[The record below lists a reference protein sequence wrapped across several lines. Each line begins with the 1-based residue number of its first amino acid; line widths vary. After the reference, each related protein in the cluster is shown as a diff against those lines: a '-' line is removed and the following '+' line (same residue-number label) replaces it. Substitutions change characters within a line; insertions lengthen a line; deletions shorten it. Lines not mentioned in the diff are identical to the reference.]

1 MTLFGKRRGAG
12 KDPEATM
19 KQVVQN
25 IRKGRTEIVDIPV
38 PKPPPGAVLV
48 RTAASVVSVGTE
60 RMVVE
65 FAARSLL
72 GKARSRPDLVRQVLL
87 KARREGVLSAVDA
100 AFKRLSQPMA
110 LGYSSAGT
118 VVEAG
123 DGVGEF
129 HPGDRVACA
138 GGGHAVHAA
147 FASVPVNLLAPVP
160 DGVSLE
166 DAAFTTLGAIAL
178 HGFRL
183 SEATLGETV
192 GVIGLGLLGLL
203 TVQIAH
209 AAGCRVLGVDLD
221 PARVKLARR
230 LGAETAVV
238 REDAAGAARSFSAS
252 RGLDAVIVCADTAS
266 SDPLVLAGA
275 IARDRGRVI
284 AVGATGM
291 TIPRKPYYEK
301 EIDFRVSRSYGP
313 GRYDPLYEEAG
324 VDYPI
329 GYVRWTEKRNL
340 EAFLELL
347 AAGKVKMASIIT
359 HRFAVEDAPK
369 AYALI
374 SGKSKKKEPFLG
386 VLLTYPE
393 DAIPETVVALR
404 AAPVAETASAD
415 AVRLGVLGA
424 GSFATLVALP
434 AVARI
439 RKIEKISIVSAGG
452 LSAKL
457 AARDFGFERA
467 STDPADVL
475 KEPRINTVGI
485 FTRHHLH
492 AGLTAAALRNGKHV
506 FCEKP
511 LALNEEELAEI
522 ELAWRKAADVSP
534 RILMVGFNRRF
545 APLMV
550 PMRRM
555 IAEAGEPPVMTIRVN
570 AGPLPREHWTQ
581 DPVQGGGRILGEAC
595 HFVDLLT
602 FLAGAKPVRIFAGG
616 APAYGVDTED
626 NFAATLEF
634 ANGAVGSLVYTSAG
648 DRAFSKE
655 RVEVFCGERVA
666 VLDDFRALEIWRNGV
681 RKQWNSLLRQ
691 DKGHR
696 AVWQAFIRT
705 ILEGT
710 PAPIPADELFAV
722 TRATFAL
729 LEAVR
734 GRTVVDL

>member
-1 MTLFGKRRGAG
+1 
-12 KDPEATM
+12 
-19 KQVVQN
+19 VVQN
-25 IRKGRTEIVDIPV
+25 IRTGRTEIVEIPV

-72 GKARSRPDLVRQVLL
+72 GKARSRPDLVRQVLQ

-100 AFKRLSQPMA
+100 AFKRLAKPMA
-110 LGYSSAGT
+110 LGYSSAGV
-118 VVEAG
+118 VVELG
-123 DGVGEF
+123 EGVSEY
-129 HPGDRVACA
+129 HPGERVACA
-138 GGGHAVHAA
+138 GGGHAVHAG
-147 FASVPVNLLAPVP
+147 FASVPVNLLAPIP
-160 DGVSLE
+160 EAVSLE
-166 DAAFTTLGAIAL
+166 DAAFATLGAVAL

-183 SEATLGETV
+183 SEAALGESV

-203 TVQIAH
+203 TVQIAR
-209 AAGCRVLGVDLD
+209 AAGCRVLGVDLN

-230 LGAETAVV
+230 LGADAAAG
-238 REDAAGAARSFSAS
+238 REDAEDAARSFSAG
-252 RGLDAVIVCADTAS
+252 RGLDVVIVCADTPS
-266 SDPLVLAGA
+266 SDPVVLAGA

-291 TIPRKPYYEK
+291 TMPRKPYYEK

-313 GRYDPLYEEAG
+313 GRYDLLYEEAG

-329 GYVRWTEKRNL
+329 GYVRWTEERNL
-340 EAFLELL
+340 RAFLELV
-347 AAGKVKMASIIT
+347 AAGSVKIAPIVT
-359 HRFAVEDAPK
+359 HRFPVEDAAA

-374 SGKSKKKEPFLG
+374 SGKSKKRESFLG
-386 VLLTYPE
+386 VLLTYPQ
-393 DAIPETVVALR
+393 DAVPETVVHLR
-404 AAPVAETASAD
+404 AEKAPQPLPED

-424 GSFATLVALP
+424 GTFATLVALP
-434 AVARI
+434 GIKNI
-439 RKIEKISIVSAGG
+439 RKVEKVSIISAGG
-452 LSAKL
+452 LSAQL
-457 AARDFGFERA
+457 AARDFGFARA
-467 STDPADVL
+467 SSDPADVL
-475 KEPRINTVGI
+475 KDPRINTVGI

-492 AGLTAAALRNGKHV
+492 AELTAAALRNGKHV

-511 LALNEEELAEI
+511 LALKEEELAEV
-522 ELAWRKAADVSP
+522 ERAWKQAVDSSP

-545 APLMV
+545 APLMEPV
-550 PMRRM
+550 RRM
-555 IAEAGEPPVMTIRVN
+555 IAEAGEAPVMSIRVN
-570 AGPLPREHWTQ
+570 AGALPRDHWTH

-602 FLAGAKPVRIFAGG
+602 FLAGAMPARVFAGG
-616 APAYGVDTED
+616 AEAYGANTED

-648 DRAFSKE
+648 DKAFSKE
-655 RVEVFCGERVA
+655 RVEVFCAGRVA
-666 VLDDFRALEIWRNGV
+666 VLDDFRSLEIWRNGS
-681 RKQWNSLLRQ
+681 RKTWNSALRQ

-696 AVWQAFIRT
+696 AVWEAFIRT

-710 PAPIPADELFAV
+710 AAPIPADELFAV

-734 GRTVVDL
+734 GKTVVQLK

>member
-1 MTLFGKRRGAG
+1 
-12 KDPEATM
+12 M

-25 IRKGRTEIVDIPV
+25 IRKGRTEVIEIPV
-38 PKPPPGAVLV
+38 PKPAPGAILV
-48 RTAASVVSVGTE
+48 RTAASVVSIGTE

-65 FAARSLL
+65 FAGRSLL
-72 GKARSRPDLVRQVLL
+72 GKMRSRPDLVRQVLQ
-87 KARREGVLSAVDA
+87 KARREGVLTAVDA

-110 LGYSSAGT
+110 LGYSSAG
-118 VVEAG
+118 VIVEVG

-138 GGGHAVHAA
+138 GGGHAVHAE
-147 FASVPVNLLAPVP
+147 FASVPVNLISPVP
-160 DGVSLE
+160 ENVNLE
-166 DAAFTTLGAIAL
+166 EAAFATLGAIAL

-183 SEATLGETV
+183 GEAVLGESIC
-192 GVIGLGLLGLL
+192 VIGLGLLGLL
-203 TVQIAH
+203 TVQIAR

-221 PARVKLARR
+221 PKRVKLAKQ
-230 LGAETAVV
+230 LGAEAAVL
-238 REDAAGAARSFSAS
+238 RDAATDAARTFTSS
-252 RGLDAVIVCADTAS
+252 RGFDVVIVCADTAS
-266 SDPLVLAGA
+266 SDPLVLAGT

-324 VDYPI
+324 VDYPL
-329 GYVRWTEKRNL
+329 GYVRWTEQRNL
-340 EAFLELL
+340 VAFLDLV
-347 AAGKVKMASIIT
+347 AAGKVKIPPIIT
-359 HRFAVEDAPK
+359 HRFVVEEAPK

-374 SGKSKKKEPFLG
+374 SGKARKKESFLG
-386 VLLTYPE
+386 VLLTYPK
-393 DAIPETVVALR
+393 DSIPNTVVPLR
-404 AAPVAETASAD
+404 AGPVPEVPAEDT
-415 AVRLGVLGA
+415 VRLGVLGA
-424 GSFATLVALP
+424 GAFATMVALP

-439 RKIEKISIVSAGG
+439 RKIEKVSIVSAGG

-467 STDPADVL
+467 STDPADVIQD
-475 KEPRINTVGI
+475 PRISAVGI

-492 AGLTAAALRNGKHV
+492 AGLTALALRNGKHV

-511 LALNEEELAEI
+511 LALKEDELVEI
-522 ELAWRKAADVSP
+522 ERAWKLPSDGHP

-545 APLMV
+545 APMLA
-550 PMRRM
+550 PIRHM
-555 IAEAGEPPVMTIRVN
+555 IAEAGEPPVMIIRVN
-570 AGPLPREHWTQ
+570 AGPLPRSHWAQ

-602 FLAGAKPVRIFAGG
+602 FLAGSMPTRIYASG
-616 APAYGVDTED
+616 APAFGVDTED
-626 NFAATLEF
+626 NFAATMEF
-634 ANGAVGSLVYTSAG
+634 ANGAVGSLIYTSAG
-648 DRAFSKE
+648 DRGFSKE

-666 VLDDFRALEIWRNGV
+666 ALDDFRSLEIWRGGG
-681 RKQWNSLLRQ
+681 RKIWNSRMRQ

-696 AVWQAFIRT
+696 AVWEAFIRT

-710 PAPIPADELFAV
+710 PAPIPPDQLFAV

-734 GRTVVDL
+734 EKAVVQLKTN

>member
-1 MTLFGKRRGAG
+1 
-12 KDPEATM
+12 M

-25 IRKGRTEIVDIPV
+25 ISKGRTEIVEIPV

-72 GKARSRPDLVRQVLL
+72 GKARSRPDLVRQVLQ

-100 AFKRLSQPMA
+100 AFKRLSRPMA
-110 LGYSSAGT
+110 LGYSSAGV

-123 DGVGEF
+123 EGVGEF

-138 GGGHAVHAA
+138 GGGHAVHAE

-160 DGVSLE
+160 DSVSLE
-166 DAAFTTLGAIAL
+166 DAAFATLGAVAL

-183 SEATLGETV
+183 SEAVLGETV
-192 GVIGLGLLGLL
+192 GVIGLGVLGLL
-203 TVQIAH
+203 TAQIAH
-209 AAGCRVLGVDLD
+209 ASGCRVLGVDLD

-230 LGAETAVV
+230 LGVEAAVV
-238 REDAAGAARSFSAS
+238 REDAAGAARTFSAS

-266 SDPLVLAGA
+266 SDPLALAGE

-313 GRYDPLYEEAG
+313 GRYDLLYEEAG

-329 GYVRWTEKRNL
+329 GYVRWTEQRNL
-340 EAFLELL
+340 EAFLGLL
-347 AAGKVKMASIIT
+347 AAGKIKMAPIIT

-374 SGKSKKKEPFLG
+374 SGKAKKKESFLG
-386 VLLTYPE
+386 VLLTYSE
-393 DAIPETVVALR
+393 DAALETVVPLR
-404 AAPVAETASAD
+404 SVQAPEISSEN

-439 RKIEKISIVSAGG
+439 RKVEKVSVVSAGG

-475 KEPRINTVGI
+475 KDPRINAVGI

-511 LALNEEELAEI
+511 LALREEELAEV
-522 ELAWRKAADVSP
+522 EWAWKQAAEVSP

-545 APLMV
+545 APLMA
-550 PMRRM
+550 PIQRM
-555 IAEAGEPPVMTIRVN
+555 IAEAGEAPVMTIRVN
-570 AGPLPREHWTQ
+570 AGPLPRDHWTQ

-602 FLAGAKPVRIFAGG
+602 FLAGALPVRIFASG
-616 APAYGVDTED
+616 APAFGVDSED
-626 NFAATLEF
+626 NLAATFEF
-634 ANGAVGSLVYTSAG
+634 ESGAVGSLVYTSAG

-666 VLDDFRALEIWRNGV
+666 VLDDFRTLEIWRGGA
-681 RKQWNSLLRQ
+681 RKRWNSVLRQ

-696 AVWQAFIRT
+696 AVWDAFIRT
-705 ILEGT
+705 IVEGK

-722 TRATFAL
+722 TRATFGL

-734 GRTVVDL
+734 GKAVVELVKT

>member
-1 MTLFGKRRGAG
+1 
-12 KDPEATM
+12 M

-25 IRKGRTEIVDIPV
+25 IRQGRTEIVEIPV

-72 GKARSRPDLVRQVLL
+72 GKARSRPDLVRQVLQ

-100 AFKRLSQPMA
+100 AFKRLSRPMA
-110 LGYSSAGT
+110 LGYSSAGI

-123 DGVGEF
+123 DGVVEF

-138 GGGHAVHAA
+138 GGGHAVHAE
-147 FASVPVNLLAPVP
+147 FAVVPVNLLAPVP
-160 DGVSLE
+160 DAVSLE
-166 DAAFTTLGAIAL
+166 DAAFATLGAVAL

-183 SEATLGETV
+183 SEAVLGETV

-203 TVQIAH
+203 TAQIAH

-221 PARVKLARR
+221 PARVQLARR
-230 LGAETAVV
+230 LGVEAAVA
-238 REDAAGAARSFSAS
+238 RADAGSAARTFSAS

-266 SDPLVLAGA
+266 SDPLVLAGE

-313 GRYDPLYEEAG
+313 GRYDLLYEEAG

-329 GYVRWTEKRNL
+329 GYVRWTEQRNL
-340 EAFLELL
+340 QAFLGLL
-347 AAGKVKMASIIT
+347 AAGKVKLAPVIT
-359 HRFAVEDAPK
+359 HRFPVEDAPK
-369 AYALI
+369 AYGLI
-374 SGKSKKKEPFLG
+374 SGKAKKKEPFLG
-386 VLLTYPE
+386 VLLTYSE
-393 DAIPETVVALR
+393 DALLETVMPLR
-404 AAPVAETASAD
+404 GGPPREISSENAI
-415 AVRLGVLGA
+415 RLGVLGA
-424 GSFATLVALP
+424 GAFATLVALP

-439 RKIEKISIVSAGG
+439 RKVGKVSIVSAGG

-475 KEPRINTVGI
+475 NDPRINTVGI

-511 LALNEEELAEI
+511 LALREEELADVEA
-522 ELAWRKAADVSP
+522 AWSQAADVSP

-545 APLMV
+545 APLMT

-555 IAEAGEPPVMTIRVN
+555 IAEAGEAPVMTIRVN
-570 AGPLPREHWTQ
+570 AGPLPRDHWTQ

-602 FLAGAKPVRIFAGG
+602 FLAGARPVRIFASG
-616 APAYGVDTED
+616 APAFGVDSED
-626 NFAATLEF
+626 NFAATFEF
-634 ANGAVGSLVYTSAG
+634 ENGAVGSLVYTSAG
-648 DRAFSKE
+648 DRGFSKE

-666 VLDDFRALEIWRNGV
+666 VLDDFRTLEIWRGGS
-681 RKQWNSLLRQ
+681 RKQWNSILRQ

-696 AVWQAFIRT
+696 AVWDAFIRA
-705 ILEGT
+705 IVEGKS
-710 PAPIPADELFAV
+710 APIPADELFAV

-734 GRTVVDL
+734 GRTVVELEKI

>member
-1 MTLFGKRRGAG
+1 M
-12 KDPEATM
+12 DPEAIM

-25 IRKGRTEIVDIPV
+25 IQNGRTEIVEIPV

-72 GKARSRPDLVRQVLL
+72 GKARSRPDLVRQVLQ

-100 AFKRLSQPMA
+100 AFKRLSRPMA
-110 LGYSSAGT
+110 LGYSSAGV
-118 VVEAG
+118 VVEVG

-138 GGGHAVHAA
+138 GGGHAVHAE
-147 FASVPVNLLAPVP
+147 FASVPVNLLAPIP
-160 DGVSLE
+160 DTVSLE
-166 DAAFTTLGAIAL
+166 DAAFATLGAVAL

-183 SEATLGETV
+183 SEAGLGETV
-192 GVIGLGLLGLL
+192 GVIGLGVLGLL
-203 TVQIAH
+203 MVQIAH

-230 LGAETAVV
+230 LGGESAVL
-238 REDAAGAARSFSAS
+238 REDATGAARTFSAS
-252 RGLDAVIVCADTAS
+252 RGLDAVIVCADTTS
-266 SDPLVLAGA
+266 SDPLILAGE
-275 IARDRGRVI
+275 IVRDRGRVI

-291 TIPRKPYYEK
+291 TIPRKTYYEK

-324 VDYPI
+324 IDYPI
-329 GYVRWTEKRNL
+329 GYVRWTEQRNL
-340 EAFLELL
+340 EAFLGLL
-347 AAGKVKMASIIT
+347 AAGKVKMAPIVT

-374 SGKSKKKEPFLG
+374 SGKAKRKESFLG

-393 DAIPETVVALR
+393 DAALETVVPLR
-404 AAPVAETASAD
+404 SSPAPEISSEN

-439 RKIEKISIVSAGG
+439 RKVEKVSIVSAGG

-467 STDPADVL
+467 STDPSDVL
-475 KEPRINTVGI
+475 MDPRINTVGI

-511 LALNEEELAEI
+511 LALREEELAEI
-522 ELAWRKAADVSP
+522 ESAWREAADVSP

-545 APLMV
+545 APLMI
-550 PMRRM
+550 PIRRM
-555 IAEAGEPPVMTIRVN
+555 IAEAGETPVMAIRVN
-570 AGPLPREHWTQ
+570 AGPLPHDHWTQ

-602 FLAGAKPVRIFAGG
+602 FLAGAMPTRIFASD
-616 APAYGVDTED
+616 AAAFGVDTED

-634 ANGAVGSLVYTSAG
+634 TNGSVGNLVYTSAG

-666 VLDDFRALEIWRNGV
+666 VLDDFRVLEIWRGGA
-681 RKQWNSLLRQ
+681 RKTWHSVLRQ

-696 AVWQAFIRT
+696 AVWDAFIRT
-705 ILEGT
+705 IVEGK
-710 PAPIPADELFAV
+710 PAPIPAEELFAV

-734 GRTVVDL
+734 EKTVVELKRN

>member
-1 MTLFGKRRGAG
+1 MAS
-12 KDPEATM
+12 EAMM

-25 IRKGRTEIVDIPV
+25 IRKGRTEIVQIPV

-72 GKARSRPDLVRQVLL
+72 GKARSRPDLVRQVLQ

-100 AFKRLSQPMA
+100 AFKRLAKPMA
-110 LGYSSAGT
+110 LGYLSAGI
-118 VVEAG
+118 VIELG
-123 DGVGEF
+123 DGVTEF

-138 GGGHAVHAA
+138 GGGHAVHAE
-147 FASVPVNLLAPVP
+147 FASVPVNLLAPIP
-160 DGVSLE
+160 DNVSLE
-166 DAAFTTLGAIAL
+166 DAAFATLGAVAL

-183 SEATLGETV
+183 SEAALGETV
-192 GVIGLGLLGLL
+192 GVVGLGLLGLL
-203 TVQIAH
+203 TVQIAR
-209 AAGCRVLGVDLD
+209 AAGCRVLGVDLN

-230 LGAETAVV
+230 LGADAAVR
-238 REDAAGAARSFSAS
+238 REDAEDAACTFSAG
-252 RGLDAVIVCADTAS
+252 RGLDTVIVCADTAS
-266 SDPLVLAGA
+266 SDPLALAGE

-291 TIPRKPYYEK
+291 TMPRKPYYEK

-313 GRYDPLYEEAG
+313 GRYDLLYEEAG

-329 GYVRWTEKRNL
+329 GYVRWTEERNL
-340 EAFLELL
+340 TAFLDLV
-347 AAGKVKMASIIT
+347 AAGSVKIATIVT
-359 HRFAVEDAPK
+359 HRFPVEDAAA

-374 SGKSKKKEPFLG
+374 SGKSKKKESFLG
-386 VLLTYPE
+386 VLLTYPQDSVPDTVIRLRQE
-393 DAIPETVVALR
+393 PTPQTSPEA
-404 AAPVAETASAD
+404 

-424 GSFATLVALP
+424 GTFATLVALP
-434 AVARI
+434 GIKNI
-439 RKIEKISIVSAGG
+439 RKVEKVSIISAGG
-452 LSAKL
+452 LSAQL

-467 STDPADVL
+467 SSDPADVL
-475 KEPRINTVGI
+475 KDPRINTVGI

-492 AGLTAAALRNGKHV
+492 AGLTASALRNGKHV

-511 LALNEEELAEI
+511 LALKEEELAEI
-522 ELAWRKAADVSP
+522 EWAWKQAADSSP

-545 APLMV
+545 APLMEPV
-550 PMRRM
+550 HRM
-555 IAEAGEPPVMTIRVN
+555 IVEAGEAPVMAVRVN
-570 AGPLPREHWTQ
+570 AGSLPRDHWTQ

-595 HFVDLLT
+595 HFVDLMT
-602 FLAGAKPVRIFAGG
+602 FLAGALPTRVYAGG
-616 APAYGVDTED
+616 ALAFGANTED

-634 ANGAVGSLVYTSAG
+634 ANGAVGNLIYTSAG
-648 DRAFSKE
+648 DKAFSKE
-655 RVEVFCGERVA
+655 RVEVFCAGRVA
-666 VLDDFRALEIWRNGV
+666 VLDDFRSLEIWRGGN
-681 RKQWNSLLRQ
+681 RRTWNSALRQ

-696 AVWQAFIRT
+696 AVWEVFIRT
-705 ILEGT
+705 ILEGAA
-710 PAPIPADELFAV
+710 APIPAEELFAV

-734 GRTVVDL
+734 EKTVVQLK

>member
-1 MTLFGKRRGAG
+1 
-12 KDPEATM
+12 M
-19 KQVVQN
+19 KQVIQN
-25 IRKGRTEIVDIPV
+25 IRKGRTEIVEIPV
-38 PKPPPGAVLV
+38 PKPPPGGVLV

-72 GKARSRPDLVRQVLL
+72 GKARSRPDLVRQVLQ

-100 AFKRLSQPMA
+100 AFKRLDKPMA
-110 LGYSSAGT
+110 LGYSSAG
-118 VVEAG
+118 VVVAAG
-123 DGVGEF
+123 DGVGEY

-138 GGGHAVHAA
+138 GGGHAVHAE
-147 FASVPVNLLAPVP
+147 FASMPVNLLAPVP

-166 DAAFTTLGAIAL
+166 DAAFATLGAIAM

-183 SEATLGETV
+183 SQAALGETV

-221 PARVKLARR
+221 PARVELARR
-230 LGAETAVV
+230 LGAEAAVA
-238 REDAAGAARSFSAS
+238 REDAGSAARTFTAS
-252 RGLDAVIVCADTAS
+252 RGLDSVIVCADTSA
-266 SDPLVLAGA
+266 SDPLALAGE

-329 GYVRWTEKRNL
+329 GYVRWTEQRNL
-340 EAFLELL
+340 GAFLALL
-347 AAGKVKMASIIT
+347 AAGKVKLASIVT
-359 HRFAVEDAPK
+359 HRFAVEDAAK
-369 AYALI
+369 AYELI
-374 SGKSKKKEPFLG
+374 SGKSKKKERFLG
-386 VLLTYPE
+386 VLLTYSE
-393 DAIPETVVALR
+393 ELVPETVVKLR
-404 AAPVAETASAD
+404 AGSAPEISSDDT
-415 AVRLGVLGA
+415 VRLGVLGA
-424 GSFATLVALP
+424 GTFATLVALP

-439 RKIEKISIVSAGG
+439 RKVEKVSIVSAGG

-475 KEPRINTVGI
+475 NDPKINTVGI

-511 LALNEEELAEI
+511 LALREDELADI
-522 ELAWRKAADVSP
+522 QKAWSQATTTSP

-555 IAEAGEPPVMTIRVN
+555 IVEAGEAPVMTIRVN
-570 AGPLPREHWTQ
+570 AGPLPHDHWTQ

-602 FLAGAKPVRIFAGG
+602 FLAGALPTRIFASD
-616 APAYGVDTED
+616 AAAFGVDTED
-626 NFAATLEF
+626 NFAATFEF
-634 ANGAVGSLVYTSAG
+634 ANGAVGSLVYTSVG

-655 RVEVFCGERVA
+655 RIEVFCGERVA
-666 VLDDFRALEIWRNGV
+666 VLDDFRALEIWRGGS
-681 RKQWNSLLRQ
+681 RKQWNSVLRQ

-696 AVWQAFIRT
+696 AVWDAFIRT
-705 ILEGT
+705 IVEGK
-710 PAPIPADELFAV
+710 PAPIPAEELFAV

-734 GRTVVDL
+734 EKAVVEIMTK

>member
-1 MTLFGKRRGAG
+1 
-12 KDPEATM
+12 M
-19 KQVVQN
+19 KQVIQN
-25 IRKGRTEIVDIPV
+25 IRTGRTEVVEIPV

-65 FAARSLL
+65 FAARSLV
-72 GKARSRPDLVRQVLL
+72 GKARSRPDLVRQVLQ
-87 KARREGVLSAVDA
+87 KARREGVLSAVEA

-118 VVEAG
+118 VVETG
-123 DGVGEF
+123 DGVGDY

-147 FASVPVNLLAPVP
+147 FASVPVNLLAAVP
-160 DGVSLE
+160 DDVSLE
-166 DAAFTTLGAIAL
+166 DAAFATLGAIAM

-183 SEATLGETV
+183 SEAALGETV

-203 TVQIAH
+203 TVQIARV
-209 AAGCRVLGVDLD
+209 AGCRVLGVDLD

-230 LGAETAVV
+230 LGAEAAVA

-252 RGLDAVIVCADTAS
+252 RGLDVVIVCADTAS

-284 AVGATGM
+284 AVGSTGM

-329 GYVRWTEKRNL
+329 GFVRWTEQRNL
-340 EAFLELL
+340 AAFLDLL
-347 AAGKVKMASIIT
+347 AAGKVKMAPIVT
-359 HRFAVEDAPK
+359 HRFTVDDAAK

-386 VLLTYPE
+386 VLLTYPP
-393 DAIPETVVALR
+393 DSVPETVVPLR
-404 AAPVAETASAD
+404 AAPAAENASAD

-424 GSFATLVALP
+424 GTFATLVALP

-439 RKIEKISIVSAGG
+439 SKVEKISIVSAGG

-475 KEPRINTVGI
+475 DDPRVNAVGI

-492 AGLTAAALRNGKHV
+492 ARFAAAALRNGKHV

-511 LALNEEELAEI
+511 LALREEELAEV
-522 ELAWRKAADVSP
+522 ERAWSKAAGVSP

-545 APLMV
+545 APLIAPV
-550 PMRRM
+550 REM
-555 IAEAGEPPVMTIRVN
+555 IAESGEPPVMAIRVN

-602 FLAGAKPVRIFAGG
+602 FLAGAKPVRIFGSG
-616 APAYGVDTED
+616 APAFGVDTED

-634 ANGAVGSLVYTSAG
+634 ENGAVGNLVYTSAG

-666 VLDDFRALEIWRNGV
+666 VLDDFRALEIWRNGS
-681 RKQWNSLLRQ
+681 RRQWNSILRQ
-691 DKGHR
+691 DKGHA
-696 AVWQAFIRT
+696 AVWQTFIRT

-734 GRTVVDL
+734 GKTVVELT

>member
-1 MTLFGKRRGAG
+1 
-12 KDPEATM
+12 M

-25 IRKGRTEIVDIPV
+25 IRKGRTEIVEIPV

-72 GKARSRPDLVRQVLL
+72 GKARSRPDLVRQVLQ

-118 VVEAG
+118 VVESG
-123 DGVGEF
+123 EGVGEF

-160 DGVSLE
+160 DSVSLE
-166 DAAFTTLGAIAL
+166 DAAFATLGAIAM

-183 SEATLGETV
+183 SEAALGETV

-221 PARVKLARR
+221 PARVKFARR
-230 LGAETAVV
+230 LGAEAAVV
-238 REDAAGAARSFSAS
+238 RADAPGAARSFSAS

-329 GYVRWTEKRNL
+329 GYVRWTEQRNL
-340 EAFLELL
+340 AAFLELL
-347 AAGKVKMASIIT
+347 AAGKVKMAPIVT
-359 HRFAVEDAPK
+359 HRFSVEDAPK

-393 DAIPETVVALR
+393 DAKQDTVVSLR
-404 AAPVAETASAD
+404 AVPAPEASSAD

-439 RKIEKISIVSAGG
+439 RKIEKVSIVSAGG

-475 KEPRINTVGI
+475 TDPRINAVGI

-511 LALNEEELAEI
+511 LALKEEELAEV
-522 ELAWRKAADVSP
+522 ESAWRKAADVSP

-545 APLMV
+545 APLMM
-550 PMRRM
+550 PIRRM
-555 IAEAGEPPVMTIRVN
+555 IAEAGEPPVIAIRVN

-616 APAYGVDTED
+616 APTYGVDTED

-666 VLDDFRALEIWRNGV
+666 VLDDFRALEIWRNGA
-681 RKQWNSLLRQ
+681 RKQWNSILRQ

-696 AVWQAFIRT
+696 AVWDVFIRA
-705 ILEGT
+705 ILAGT

-734 GRTVVDL
+734 GKAVVDL

>member
-1 MTLFGKRRGAG
+1 
-12 KDPEATM
+12 M

-25 IRKGRTEIVDIPV
+25 VRKGRTEIVEIPV

-72 GKARSRPDLVRQVLL
+72 GKARSRPDLVRQVVQ

-100 AFKRLSQPMA
+100 AFKRLARPMA

-118 VVEAG
+118 VIEVG

-138 GGGHAVHAA
+138 GGGHAVHAE
-147 FASVPVNLLAPVP
+147 FVTVPVNLLAPVP
-160 DGVSLE
+160 NDVSLE
-166 DAAFTTLGAIAL
+166 DAAFATLGAIAL

-183 SEATLGETV
+183 SEAGLGETV

-203 TVQIAH
+203 TVQIAR

-230 LGAETAVV
+230 LGAEAAVV
-238 REDAAGAARSFSAS
+238 RADAAGAARTFSAS

-275 IARDRGRVI
+275 IARDRGRVT

-329 GYVRWTEKRNL
+329 GYVRWTEQRNL
-340 EAFLELL
+340 QAFLELL
-347 AAGKVKMASIIT
+347 ASEKVKLALIIT
-359 HRFAVEDAPK
+359 HRFSVEDAPK

-374 SGKSKKKEPFLG
+374 SGKAAKKEPFLG

-393 DAIPETVVALR
+393 DAQPDTVVPLR
-404 AAPVAETASAD
+404 AASAPETSAAD

-424 GSFATLVALP
+424 GNFATLVALP
-434 AVARI
+434 AVARMQ
-439 RKIEKISIVSAGG
+439 KVEKVSIVSAGG

-475 KEPRINTVGI
+475 QDPRINAVGI

-511 LALNEEELAEI
+511 LALREEELAEV
-522 ELAWRKAADVSP
+522 ESAWRKAAGVSP

-550 PMRRM
+550 PVRRM
-555 IAEAGEPPVMTIRVN
+555 IAEASEPPVMAIRVN
-570 AGPLPREHWTQ
+570 AGPLPRDHWTL

-602 FLAGAKPVRIFAGG
+602 CLAGSMPVRIFAVG
-616 APAYGVDTED
+616 APAFGVDTED

-634 ANGAVGSLVYTSAG
+634 ESGAVGSLVYTSTG

-666 VLDDFRALEIWRNGV
+666 VLDDFRTLEIWRGGS
-681 RKQWNSLLRQ
+681 RKQWNSILRQ

-696 AVWQAFIRT
+696 AVWDAFIRT
-705 ILEGT
+705 IVEGK

-722 TRATFAL
+722 TRATFGL

-734 GRTVVDL
+734 GKSVVELKKS